1 MKFSLNFKK
10 NPITTVVGLLLIVVG
25 LFPYIFPG
33 RVSLDEA
40 GQLQGLVTNL
50 GAGVESVVE
59 IVAGIIA
66 IFAKDVAAK
75 A

>member
-10 NPITTVVGLLLIVVG
+10 NPITTAVGLLLIVVG